1 MVFCWLFGFF
11 FVFRLLVS
19 CLRLCEMHVTEYVTD
34 SLNSGEIRAL
44 GWLRT
49 KFYEKAEK
57 QNINEHLVLQS
68 LLVE

>member
-1 MVFCWLFGFF
+1 
-11 FVFRLLVS
+11 
-19 CLRLCEMHVTEYVTD
+19 MHVTEYVTD